1 MNRDFR
7 DYLSDILKSIENIE
21 AFTNGMSYDE
31 FVRDEKTVWAVIRGI
46 EIIGEAVS
54 KLPDEMK
61 EKHEHIP
68 WREIRAMRN
77 KLIHEYF
84 GVNVR
89 VLWVLFRKTF
99 LPLSPTSL
107 NLKKIVKSNG

>member
-1 MNRDFR
+1 MTRDFR

-61 EKHEHIP
+61 EKHIHIP

-89 VLWVLFRKTF
+89 VLWITIQEDI
-99 LPLSPTSL
+99 PS
-107 NLKKIVKSNG
+107 VKPHFIELANNS

>member
-21 AFTNGMSYDE
+21 TFTNGMSYDE

-61 EKHEHIP
+61 EKHAHIP

-89 VLWVLFRKTF
+89 VLWVTIREDI
-99 LPLSPTSL
+99 PS
-107 NLKKIVKSNG
+107 VKPHFIELAKNSST

>member
-1 MNRDFR
+1 MTRDSR
-7 DYLSDILKSIENIE
+7 DYISDILKSIENIE
-21 AFTNGMSYDE
+21 AFTKGMTYDE

-54 KLPDEMK
+54 QLPDEVK
-61 EKHEHIP
+61 EKHMQIP
-68 WREIRAMRN
+68 WREIKAMRN

-89 VLWVLFRKTF
+89 VLWVTIQEDIPSVKPHFVDV
-99 LPLSPTSL
+99 
-107 NLKKIVKSNG
+107 LKNS

>member
-89 VLWVLFRKTF
+89 VLCVTIQEDI
-99 LPLSPTSL
+99 PS
-107 NLKKIVKSNG
+107 VKPHFIELEKNS